1 MSNGTLLQLKAPSL
15 THTLHQAESSVL
27 CLAADDEHIFSGTQE
42 NHVYVWNRK
51 TLQRE
56 AILKGHTGSV
66 LALVLAE
73 EKKWLFSSA
82 ADSTVRVWSTETLSP
97 IYLVLPVLDVYSG
110 DIFSLAW
117 NARRCCLY
125 FGCQDTSIQYYNFNN
140 CKPEVNGSSTTP
152 PRQFHKFFDSS
163 PRFVHAARLERDGVT
178 SVKVPET
185 VHEEDWQV
193 VQLPKG
199 NLVPSAHYGYIYCMA
214 LVDCGE
220 GRSMLLTGSGDE
232 EVKIWACTPTGL
244 ILRTTLN
251 GAGAGV
257 LSLAVREDTVYAGCQ
272 SGFIKVWDLET
283 GAVIRTIIAQE
294 NEDVLALTLLGSDL
308 YAASANG
315 QIQRWNGS
323 FEQTASWSAH
333 DGSVLSTIV
342 VAPRGGIS
350 SDSRETYQLVTGAND
365 ATMKLWDIEKPA
377 ELKPSSSSTSV
388 RAGPDAKAEDLLS
401 ALTDFV
407 SFPSVSNDAHRED
420 CRQTALFLRRILTQ
434 LGAESH
440 VIPGKPGR
448 NPVVFASFQGTSN
461 LAAPKPRI
469 LFYGHYDVIAAPPYG
484 WDSPPFSLTGR
495 NGYLYGRGVTDD
507 KGPIMAVAM
516 ATSKLLAKR
525 SLHADIIMLIEGE
538 EEAGSEGFRDMVQK
552 NKEQIGHVDAILVSN
567 SYWIGED
574 TPCVTYGLRG
584 VIHATLEIG
593 NEQPDLHSG
602 VEGGA
607 VREPMVDMVQLLST
621 LSAGPRVLIPGFYE
635 NVRPATKGELETY
648 DILSEIT
655 GKPAANLRSR
665 WREPS
670 LSIHSLGGSGP
681 ANSTVIPH
689 SVRAKVSVRIVP
701 DQDLEETAQR
711 LVDHLRTSFKTL
723 DSTNRL
729 KISVD
734 HKADWWLGK
743 LDDRFFL
750 ALEGAIEQEWGV
762 RPLRIREGGSIPS
775 IPFLEKEFGCHAL
788 HLPMGQSSD
797 QAHLRNERISLK
809 NLRKGQDV
817 VARFLINL
825 TS

>member
-1 MSNGTLLQLKAPSL
+1 MSNSALPPHKPPSL
-15 THTLHQAESSVL
+15 IHTLHQAESSVL

-42 NHVYVWNRK
+42 NHVYVWDRK
-51 TLQRE
+51 TLQQEEVLR
-56 AILKGHTGSV
+56 GHTGSV
-66 LALVLAE
+66 LALVVAE
-73 EKKWLFSSA
+73 ERQWLFSSA
-82 ADSTVRVWSTETLSP
+82 ADSTVRIWSTETLTP
-97 IYLVLPVLDVYSG
+97 VYLVLPVMDVYSG

-117 NARRCCLY
+117 NAQRSCLY
-125 FGCQDTSIQYYNFNN
+125 FGCQDTSIQYYDFTN
-140 CKPEVNGSSTTP
+140 CKLETNGVSAA

-163 PRFVHAARLERDGVT
+163 PRFIHAARLERGGVT

-185 VHEEDWQV
+185 VHEEDWRI

-199 NLVPSAHYGYIYCMA
+199 NIVPSAHYGYIYCMA
-214 LVDCGE
+214 LVGCSDG
-220 GRSMLLTGSGDE
+220 GSMLLTGSGDE
-232 EVKIWACTPTGL
+232 DVKIWECTPTGL
-244 ILRTTLN
+244 VLRTTLS
-251 GAGAGV
+251 GSGGGV
-257 LSLAVREDTVYAGCQ
+257 LSLAIREDTVYAGCQ
-272 SGFIKVWDLET
+272 SGFIRVWDLET

-294 NEDVLALTLLGSDL
+294 SEDVLALTLLGSDL

-323 FEQTASWSAH
+323 FENTASWTAH
-333 DGSVLSTIV
+333 DGSILSTIV
-342 VAPRGGIS
+342 VAPRGGVGP
-350 SDSRETYQLVTGAND
+350 DGRDAYQLVTGAND
-365 ATMKLWDIEKPA
+365 ATMKLWEIEKPM
-377 ELKPSSSSTSV
+377 ELKRSSSSTSV
-388 RAGPDAKAEDLLS
+388 RAGPDIKTDDLLS

-407 SFPSVSNDAHRED
+407 SFPSVSNDTHRED

-440 VIPGKPGR
+440 VVPGKPGR
-448 NPVVFASFQGTSN
+448 NPVVYATFRGTSKN
-461 LAAPKPRI
+461 VTPKPRI

-516 ATSKLLAKR
+516 ATSRLLARR

-538 EEAGSEGFRDMVQK
+538 EEAGSEGFREVVQRT
-552 NKEQIGHVDAILVSN
+552 KEQIGNIDAILVSN
-567 SYWIGED
+567 SYWIGEN

-593 NEQPDLHSG
+593 NDQPDLHSG

-607 VREPMVDMVQLLST
+607 VREPMIDMIQVLSS
-621 LSAGPRVLIPGFYE
+621 LSAGPKVSIPGFYD
-635 NVRPATKGELETY
+635 NVRPATIGELQAYEL
-648 DILSEIT
+648 LSDIT
-655 GKPAANLRSR
+655 GKRASDLRSR

-670 LSIHSLGGSGP
+670 LSIHNLGGSGP
-681 ANSTVIPH
+681 ANATVIPH

-701 DQDLEETAQR
+701 DQDVEETAQR
-711 LVDHLRTSFKTL
+711 LVDHLQTSFQAL
-723 DSTNRL
+723 NSTNRL

-743 LDDRFFL
+743 LDDRYFL

-817 VARFLINL
+817 VSRFLLNL
-825 TS
+825 SL